1 MLKKRAASFLIRE
14 TAPHIFGGG
23 TITAEELADVESK
36 AVLTQ
41 SPGESMDS
49 LLSMLSESGV
59 MPPEVS
65 IDDTPI
71 SEDASVNTITE
82 EKKNGSKR
90 DSDRY

>member
-59 MPPEVS
+59 MPPDVS
-65 IDDTPI
+65 VDDTPV
-71 SEDASVNTITE
+71 SEDASVNTTE

>member
-1 MLKKRAASFLIRE
+1 
-14 TAPHIFGGG
+14 
-23 TITAEELADVESK
+23 
-36 AVLTQ
+36 
-41 SPGESMDS
+41 